1 MLEDFP
7 GEAAFWWAEGGRGR
21 GRRLKHK
28 YKFTASLGKS
38 ALKQEAGHCPSKL
51 LLGMGLSISL
61 FCVTLP
67 CSLWSVMDV
76 DHSPRNKQRRRGV
89 REGARPAAEVFGT
102 VTTLPSIS
110 SLDTK

>member
-7 GEAAFWWAEGGRGR
+7 GEAEGGRGR

-38 ALKQEAGHCPSKL
+38 ALKQEAGHCPSRL

-76 DHSPRNKQRRRGV
+76 DHSPKKNGEGEVLEKKPGLLQRCL
-89 REGARPAAEVFGT
+89 A
-102 VTTLPSIS
+102 L
-110 SLDTK
+110 